1 MYETLK
7 WEEPGDGVVLLS
19 LHRPERLNAIN
30 AQFIDEMHAALARLE
45 QERRHRAV
53 VLTGSGRAF
62 CAGADLKDDAT
73 KVEEGDAGRAY
84 EGMRGQTRLAGIIQ
98 RMHALPQPIIAAVNG
113 AAAGGGFAL
122 TLGAD
127 IRYASPEA
135 NFHIANAR
143 IGLSAG
149 ECGISWLLPRLVGLS
164 QTFELMLTG
173 RPFDA
178 DEARSIGLVSKLV
191 PAEQLIE
198 EALAT
203 AQLIAANSALGVWMS
218 KEVVWA
224 NMETSSLGA
233 AIALENR
240 TQVMCALGGDLSEAI
255 DAFREK
261 RPPRFRQPK

>member
-7 WEEPGDGVVLLS
+7 WEEPSEGVVLLS

-30 AQFIDEMHAALARLE
+30 QQFIDEMHEALARLE
-45 QERRHRAV
+45 RERRHRAV

-62 CAGADLKDDAT
+62 CAGADLKDDAS
-73 KVEEGDAGRAY
+73 KIGEGDAGRAY
-84 EGMRGQTRLAGIIQ
+84 EGMRGQTKLAGMIE
-98 RMHALPQPIIAAVNG
+98 RMHRLPQPIIAAVNG

-127 IRYASPEA
+127 IRYASPAA
-135 NFHIANAR
+135 NFAIANAR

-164 QTFELMLTG
+164 QSFELLLTG
-173 RPFDA
+173 RAFDA
-178 DEARSIGLVSKLV
+178 DEARAIGLVSKLV
-191 PAEQLIE
+191 PADELLDA
-198 EALAT
+198 ALAT

-224 NMETSSLGA
+224 NLETSSLNA

-240 TQVMCALGGDLSEAI
+240 TQVLCAVGGDLSEAI